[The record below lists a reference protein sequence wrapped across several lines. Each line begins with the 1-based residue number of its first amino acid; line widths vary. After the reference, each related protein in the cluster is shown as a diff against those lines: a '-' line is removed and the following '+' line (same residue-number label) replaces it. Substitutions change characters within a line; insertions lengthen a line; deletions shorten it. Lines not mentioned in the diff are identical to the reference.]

1 MCININ
7 FDELKNKII
16 KNIVV
21 FLGFGLISE
30 INKVDDI
37 YDLIIISDIKW
48 SDWLI
53 YKEFKILILE
63 ISYLDE

>member
-1 MCININ
+1 MCINID

>member
-1 MCININ
+1 MRINID

-53 YKEFKILILE
+53 YKEFEILILE

>member
-1 MCININ
+1 MCINID

-21 FLGFGLISE
+21 FLGFGVISE
-30 INKVDDI
+30 ISKVDCI